1 MGWFGKKKPETV
13 THTQTFELKGP
24 PRPVRMEAVEAIDQA
39 LVAIGK
45 TEVMHAI
52 DPARI
57 VTFKDGGPP
66 VWSVATTEVAAR
78 VPYTLFV
85 TYGFSHVVSPE
96 PERQGKNFEFSIAV
110 ARSPTNPWAVAL
122 LRHLCRYQLSSGNEL
137 MVGDVMPLHAPIT
150 CIAFPP
156 QHHAAMP
163 ATSIDSIV
171 VVDDPVL
178 GAIDTPHGP
187 VNVRRIV
194 GVTMADLD
202 VLGPNP
208 PARRGPMLGE
218 TNPDFLTVL

>member
-24 PRPVRMEAVEAIDQA
+24 ARPVRMEVVESIDQA
-39 LVAIGK
+39 LIAIGK
-45 TEVMHAI
+45 TEVLHAI
-52 DPARI
+52 DPGRV

-66 VWSVATTEVAAR
+66 VWSVATTEVDAH

-85 TYGFSHVVSPE
+85 TYGYSHVLSPE
-96 PERQGKNFEFSIAV
+96 PEREGRNFEFSIAV
-110 ARSPTNPWAVAL
+110 AKSPTHPWAVAL

-150 CIAFPP
+150 CIPFPP

-163 ATSIDSIV
+163 QTDLDSIV

-178 GAIDTPHGP
+178 GVINTAHGP
-187 VNVRRIV
+187 IKVRRIV
-194 GVTMADLD
+194 GATMDELR
-202 VLGPNP
+202 VIGPKP
-208 PARRGPMLGE
+208 PAQRTAIVGE
-218 TNPDFLTVL
+218 TNRDFITVL